1 MSSDQ
6 KDLIIVGAGGH
17 ARVVIDAAE
26 LQGFNILSIVDT
38 NYHEQDET
46 IINYQVIGGFSELG
60 HFDRKATN
68 VFIAIGDAKERAF
81 YFDEVKNMGFSI
93 PKIIHPT
100 AILSKYVTIGDGV
113 FVNSGVILN
122 ATVVIDENSVVN
134 TGAILDHEV
143 HLGRHSHVAPGCKI
157 GGRVKIGDF
166 TFIGIGATVID
177 KIKIGS
183 HVIVGAVSVVI
194 RDVESNS
201 TVVGIPARRI
211 K

>member
-1 MSSDQ
+1 MLSEQ
-6 KDLIIVGAGGH
+6 KHLIIVGAGGH

-26 LQGFNILSIVDT
+26 LQGFNILGIVDI
-38 NYHEQDET
+38 NYHKQEET
-46 IINYQVIGGFSELG
+46 IINYKVIGGVSELE
-60 HFDRKATN
+60 HFDRKDTK
-68 VFIAIGDAKERAF
+68 VFIAIGDAKERAL
-81 YFDEVKNMGFSI
+81 YFEEAKKMGFSI

-100 AILSKYVTIGDGV
+100 AILSKYITIGDGV

-122 ATVVIDENSVVN
+122 AEIIIGENAVVN

-143 HLGRHSHVAPGCKI
+143 HLGKHSHIAPGCKI
-157 GGRVKIGDF
+157 GGRVKIEDF
-166 TFIGIGATVID
+166 TFIGIGSTVIN

-183 HVIVGAVSVVI
+183 HVMVGAGSLVI

>member
-1 MSSDQ
+1 LSSDQ
-6 KDLIIVGAGGH
+6 KELIIVGAGGH
-17 ARVVIDAAE
+17 ARAVIDAAE
-26 LQGFNILSIVDT
+26 LQGFNILGIVDT

-46 IINYQVIGGFSELG
+46 IINYEVIGGFSELE

-68 VFIAIGDAKERAF
+68 VFIAIGDAKERNV
-81 YFDEVKNMGFSI
+81 YFEEVKKMGFSI

-113 FVNSGVILN
+113 FVNAGVILN
-122 ATVVIDENSVVN
+122 AKVVIGANSVVN

-143 HLGRHSHVAPGCKI
+143 HLGRHSHVASGCKI
-157 GGRVKIGDF
+157 GGRVRIGDF

-183 HVIVGAVSVVI
+183 HVMVGAGSVVI
-194 RDVESNS
+194 NDVESNS
-201 TVVGIPARRI
+201 TVVGIPARRS